1 VPSEDL
7 MSTNLTGSWNYPAPI
22 WCGPGRIR
30 ELPAAWREH
39 GMARPL
45 VVTDPGV
52 AALPMLQT
60 ITGLLAEAGLAASVF
75 SEVRPNPVGADVG
88 AGVRAF
94 HAGDCDGVIAL
105 GGGSPMDVA
114 KAVALMA
121 GHPDTPIWDFEDI
134 GDNWTRAEPA
144 RIAPIV
150 AVPTTAGTGSEV
162 GRCAVIVD
170 QEQHRKV
177 ILFHPKLMP
186 GRVIADPEL
195 TVGLS
200 PRLTAATGMD
210 ALAHNLEALCAPGFH
225 PMADGVALE
234 GIRLISQALPRA
246 VRDGSDLEARGHMLI
261 ASTMG
266 ATAFQKGLGVIH
278 SISHPVGALFDTHH
292 GLTNA
297 IVMPYGLDFNRAV
310 VGPQMAR
317 LGRLLDLEQ
326 PDVDGVLAWI
336 LALRAEVGI
345 PETLG
350 ELGVP
355 AEAAGQIAEMA
366 LVDPTAG
373 TNPRP
378 LELQAVTALTLRAI
392 TGVG

>member
-1 VPSEDL
+1 MTTD
-7 MSTNLTGSWNYPAPI
+7 LTGSWNYPAPI
-22 WCGPGRIR
+22 WCGPGRIS
-30 ELPAAWREH
+30 ELPAACREQ
-39 GMARPL
+39 GMERPL

-52 AALPMLQT
+52 AALPMLGT
-60 ITGLLAEAGLAASVF
+60 ITGLLAEAGLGASVF
-75 SEVRPNPVGADVG
+75 SGVRPNPVGDDVA

-94 HAGDCDGVIAL
+94 HAGDCDGVVAL

-114 KAVALMA
+114 KAVALMS
-121 GHPDTPIWDFEDI
+121 GHAELPVWAFEDI
-134 GDNWTRAEPA
+134 GDNWTRADPDE
-144 RIAPIV
+144 IAPIV
-150 AVPTTAGTGSEV
+150 AIPTTAGTGSEV

-170 QEQHRKV
+170 QEEHRKV
-177 ILFHPKLMP
+177 ILFHPRLMP

-234 GIRLISQALPRA
+234 GIRLIAQALPRA
-246 VRDGSDLEARGHMLI
+246 VRDGTDLEARGHMLI

-278 SISHPVGALFDTHH
+278 SISHPVGALYDTHH

-297 IVMPYGLDFNRAV
+297 VVMPYGLDFNRAY

-317 LGRLLDLEQ
+317 LGRVLDLAQ
-326 PDVDGVLAWI
+326 PDVDGVLEWI

-345 PETLG
+345 PANLG

-355 AEAAGQIAEMA
+355 VEAAGQIAQMA
-366 LVDPTAG
+366 LADPTAG

-378 LELQAVTALTLRAI
+378 LELQAVTSLTLRTI
-392 TGVG
+392 TGAG

>member
-1 VPSEDL
+1 ME
-7 MSTNLTGSWNYPAPI
+7 
-22 WCGPGRIR
+22 
-30 ELPAAWREH
+30 
-39 GMARPL
+39 RPL

-52 AALPMLQT
+52 AALPMLGT
-60 ITGLLAEAGLAASVF
+60 ITGLLAEAGLGASVF
-75 SEVRPNPVGADVG
+75 SGVRPNPVGDDVA

-94 HAGDCDGVIAL
+94 HAGDCDGVVAL

-114 KAVALMA
+114 KAVALMS
-121 GHPDTPIWDFEDI
+121 GHAELPVWAFEDI
-134 GDNWTRAEPA
+134 GDNWTRADPDE
-144 RIAPIV
+144 IAPIV
-150 AVPTTAGTGSEV
+150 AIPTTAGTGSEV

-170 QEQHRKV
+170 QEEHRKV
-177 ILFHPKLMP
+177 ILFHPRLMP

-234 GIRLISQALPRA
+234 GIRLIAQALPRA
-246 VRDGSDLEARGHMLI
+246 VRDGTDLEARGHMLI

-278 SISHPVGALFDTHH
+278 SISHPVGALYDTHH

-297 IVMPYGLDFNRAV
+297 VVMPYGLDFNRAY

-317 LGRLLDLEQ
+317 LGRVLDLAQ
-326 PDVDGVLAWI
+326 PDVDGVLEWI

-345 PETLG
+345 PANLG

-355 AEAAGQIAEMA
+355 VEAAGQIAQMA
-366 LVDPTAG
+366 LADPTAG
-373 TNPRP
+373 TNPRR
-378 LELQAVTALTLRAI
+378 LELQAVTSLTLRTI
-392 TGVG
+392 TGAG